1 MTNFAKIA
9 LLCSVKWWFGDIVI
23 SNVVRN
29 LHNKA

>member
-9 LLCSVKWWFGDIVI
+9 LLRPVKWWLCDIVI